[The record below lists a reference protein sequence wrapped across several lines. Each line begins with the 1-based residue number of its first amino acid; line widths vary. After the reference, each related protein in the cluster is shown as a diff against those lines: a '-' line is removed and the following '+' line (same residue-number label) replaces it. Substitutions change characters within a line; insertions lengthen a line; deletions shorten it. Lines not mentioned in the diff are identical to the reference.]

1 MGHSG
6 REVHTSHVN
15 LDRAEGPEH
24 LTSAQLLR
32 RHAQDLIES
41 AERLLAQAEAELET
55 AYEMVSPGGGFGPTA
70 AENGRS

>member
-6 REVHTSHVN
+6 REVRASHVN
-15 LDRAEGPEH
+15 TADAERPEH

-55 AYEMVSPGGGFGPTA
+55 AYEMVSPAGFGRA
-70 AENGRS
+70 ATDNGRS